1 VVLQPDAAPYAQLCF
16 NQQLNTMT
24 ALLVGKCNTSLLE
37 QHQQEQQLQKQ
48 QQQQQQQQQPVEVQ
62 NQEIAVDTADPTW
75 QPFGTPNLTWSY
87 SSEEDSGWSTGSSS
101 LGDDSSEGDGL
112 PQGIVWLDRHWL
124 FDEDRANDDHR
135 ALLLHEVDD
144 DNDSSGE
151 FATGENG
158 SKSSSGTTTVS
169 TRCGRLVRR
178 RICTNSKKEPSIFA
192 AHPLIKSDGGASGGK
207 SYAYTSLSG

>member
-24 ALLVGKCNTSLLE
+24 ALLVGKRNTSLLE
-37 QHQQEQQLQKQ
+37 QHQQEEQ
-48 QQQQQQQQQPVEVQ
+48 QQKQQQQQQQPVEVQ
-62 NQEIAVDTADPTW
+62 NQEIAVDTAAPIWLT
-75 QPFGTPNLTWSY
+75 FGTPNLTWSY

-135 ALLLHEVDD
+135 ALLLHDVDD
-144 DNDSSGE
+144 DDDASGE
-151 FATGENG
+151 VATGENC
-158 SKSSSGTTTVS
+158 SKSSSGTTTVG

-178 RICTNSKKEPSIFA
+178 GICTNNKKDPSIFT
-192 AHPLIKSDGGASGGK
+192 AHPLSKSDGGACGGK
-207 SYAYTSLSG
+207 SYAYTSLGG